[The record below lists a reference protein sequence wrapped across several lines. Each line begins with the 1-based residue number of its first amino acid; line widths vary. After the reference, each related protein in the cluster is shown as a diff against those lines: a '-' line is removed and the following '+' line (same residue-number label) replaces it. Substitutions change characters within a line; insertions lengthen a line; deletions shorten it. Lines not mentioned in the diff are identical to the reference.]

1 MEQVAAKSNILPSP
15 EKWRQM
21 KKGSRCK
28 VYSSASPF
36 CPLKEVLCT
45 FKSLPS
51 ENISLS
57 SEREEE
63 ETKAEVQGFF
73 YIPAHTWEL
82 LKDLMV
88 WRGSGPRLP
97 LHLLGWLR
105 AE

>member
-1 MEQVAAKSNILPSP
+1 M
-15 EKWRQM
+15 
-21 KKGSRCK
+21 
-28 VYSSASPF
+28 YSSASPF

-82 LKDLMV
+82 LK
-88 WRGSGPRLP
+88 GSGPRLP

-105 AE
+105 TE

>member
-1 MEQVAAKSNILPSP
+1 M
-15 EKWRQM
+15 
-21 KKGSRCK
+21 
-28 VYSSASPF
+28 YSSASLF

-63 ETKAEVQGFF
+63 EMKAEVEDFF
-73 YIPAHTWEL
+73 HIPAHTWEL

-88 WRGSGPRLP
+88 WRGSGPRSP
-97 LHLLGWLR
+97 LHLLGWLP